1 MTDKEAVLDA
11 LSRMPENAS
20 LEEITEELKI
30 MAGVRRGL
38 ADIEAGRTK
47 THEEVKE
54 MVESWATRWL
64 SK

>member
-1 MTDKEAVLDA
+1 MTDKEAVIDA

-20 LEEITEELKI
+20 LEEITEELQI

-38 ADIEAGRTK
+38 ADIAAGRTK
-47 THEEVKE
+47 PQEEVKQL
-54 MVESWATRWL
+54 VESWVTQWA